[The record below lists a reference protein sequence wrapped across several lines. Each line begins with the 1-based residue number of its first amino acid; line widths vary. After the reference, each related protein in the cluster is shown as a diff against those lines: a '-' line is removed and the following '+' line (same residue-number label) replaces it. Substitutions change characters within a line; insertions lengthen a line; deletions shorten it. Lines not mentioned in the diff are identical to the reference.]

1 MNAIENT
8 ACSSICSTLAAMPA
22 GMEAVVRTSV
32 QAVLDAELL
41 FAAPVHELDV
51 AVLAC
56 GAIGSEVHVGAG
68 APAALALGRK
78 GTPERASSAG
88 VTLRCAQSASAEWSE
103 IELLQRMI
111 GRESRAWR
119 EFHQRYDRL
128 IYRAI
133 HKVTQRFSS
142 VLSSS
147 DVEEIYALLLCSLN
161 GRDMHKLRTF
171 EPERG
176 HRLSTWVGLL
186 ATNAAWDYLRS
197 LSRQPQRGNAVE
209 AEDVSC
215 ANPDP
220 FHALAAKEEWDRVRD
235 MLSSFSEKDRMFVDL
250 FFLQGRTPEQ
260 IAEEMQ
266 ISVKTVYSKKHKIRC
281 RLEHALGRPSAAAA

>member
-1 MNAIENT
+1 MNAIQTT
-8 ACSSICSTLAAMPA
+8 ACSTVTTL
-22 GMEAVVRTSV
+22 T
-32 QAVLDAELL
+32 
-41 FAAPVHELDV
+41 
-51 AVLAC
+51 
-56 GAIGSEVHVGAG
+56 
-68 APAALALGRK
+68 PAALHAGAALPAELPTWRAAGQLPSVAQLPKVAQVSQVRSEAPSDVVEPPSE
-78 GTPERASSAG
+78 TPDRARAPQKA
-88 VTLRCAQSASAEWSE
+88 TQLPAEWTE
-103 IELLQRMI
+103 VELLQRMMA
-111 GRESRAWR
+111 REGRAWR
-119 EFHQRYDRL
+119 EFHTRYDRL

-142 VLSSS
+142 VLSSA

-161 GRDMHKLRTF
+161 SRDMHKLRTF

-197 LSRQPQRGNAVE
+197 LSRQPQRGNALE

-215 ANPDP
+215 HNPDP
-220 FHALAAKEEWDRVRD
+220 FHALAAKEEWTRVRD
-235 MLSSFSEKDRMFVDL
+235 MLSSFSEKDRTFVDL

-260 IAEEMQ
+260 IADEMQ

-281 RLEHALGRPSAAAA
+281 RLELALGRPVVQAA

>member
-1 MNAIENT
+1 MT
-8 ACSSICSTLAAMPA
+8 ATQLTAFSAPVNHLACPPDMLAPA
-22 GMEAVVRTSV
+22 LMVDVP
-32 QAVLDAELL
+32 L
-41 FAAPVHELDV
+41 FASVRSL
-51 AVLAC
+51 
-56 GAIGSEVHVGAG
+56 
-68 APAALALGRK
+68 PA
-78 GTPERASSAG
+78 T
-88 VTLRCAQSASAEWSE
+88 QSEWSE
-103 IELLQRMI
+103 VELLERMML
-111 GRESRAWR
+111 REARAWR

-128 IYRAI
+128 IYRSI

-142 VLSSS
+142 ILGSA

-197 LSRQPQRGNAVE
+197 LSRQPQRGSALE
-209 AEDVSC
+209 AEDVCCS
-215 ANPDP
+215 NPDP
-220 FHALAAKEEWDRVRD
+220 FHALAAKEEWTRVRET
-235 MLSSFSEKDRMFVDL
+235 LSGFSAKDRTFVDL

-260 IAEEMQ
+260 IAAEMN

-281 RLEHALGRPSAAAA
+281 RLESALAKAVEYAA

>member
-1 MNAIENT
+1 MNATQTT
-8 ACSSICSTLAAMPA
+8 ACSTATTLIPAALHA
-22 GMEAVVRTSV
+22 G
-32 QAVLDAELL
+32 LPAELPSWRATSQL
-41 FAAPVHELDV
+41 PTIAQLAKVAEVADMPLGAPSAAGEP
-51 AVLAC
+51 AVLARDC
-56 GAIGSEVHVGAG
+56 GRVSPKATQL
-68 APAALALGRK
+68 P
-78 GTPERASSAG
+78 
-88 VTLRCAQSASAEWSE
+88 AEWTE
-103 IELLQRMI
+103 VELLQRMMA
-111 GRESRAWR
+111 RESRAWR
-119 EFHQRYDRL
+119 EFHTRYDRL

-142 VLSSS
+142 VLSSA

-161 GRDMHKLRTF
+161 SRDMHKLRTF

-197 LSRQPQRGNAVE
+197 LSRQPQRGNALE

-215 ANPDP
+215 HNPDP
-220 FHALAAKEEWDRVRD
+220 FHALAAKEEWTRVRD
-235 MLSSFSEKDRMFVDL
+235 LLSSFSEKDRTFVDL

-260 IAEEMQ
+260 IADEMQ

-281 RLEHALGRPSAAAA
+281 RLELALGRPVVQAA

>member
-1 MNAIENT
+1 MTAIEFT
-8 ACSSICSTLAAMPA
+8 VRKH
-22 GMEAVVRTSV
+22 AVSHSGLGLSPHFLGG
-32 QAVLDAELL
+32 LDS
-41 FAAPVHELDV
+41 PQ
-51 AVLAC
+51 
-56 GAIGSEVHVGAG
+56 
-68 APAALALGRK
+68 
-78 GTPERASSAG
+78 T
-88 VTLRCAQSASAEWSE
+88 EWSE
-103 IELLQRMI
+103 VELLQRMML
-111 GRESRAWR
+111 REERAWR

-128 IYRAI
+128 IYRSI

-142 VLSSS
+142 ILGSA

-176 HRLSTWVGLL
+176 HRLSTWIGLL

-197 LSRQPQRGNAVE
+197 LSRQPQRGNAIE

-220 FHALAAKEEWDRVRD
+220 FHALAAKEEWVRVRD
-235 MLSSFSEKDRMFVDL
+235 TLSGFSEKDRTFVDL

-281 RLEHALGRPSAAAA
+281 RLEHALGRPVEHAA